1 MCSGSSSNRRRT
13 IVVPGAGT
21 SQGKAA
27 ARAEVAEAA
36 TALAAAISVAA
47 AEAQVV
53 AAVTAFMQ
61 ITSDLLVKNR
71 VTASKK
77 RANVWRRPSGHPV

>member
-27 ARAEVAEAA
+27 ARAEVAEA
-36 TALAAAISVAA
+36 LAAAISVAA

-61 ITSDLLVKNR
+61 FTSDLLVKNR

-77 RANVWRRPSGHPV
+77 RANLWRRPSGHPV